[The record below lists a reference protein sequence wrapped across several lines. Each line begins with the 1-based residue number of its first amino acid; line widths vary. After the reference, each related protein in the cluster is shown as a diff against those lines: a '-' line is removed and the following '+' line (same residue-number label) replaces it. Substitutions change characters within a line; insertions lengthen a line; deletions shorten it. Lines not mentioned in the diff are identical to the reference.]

1 MNKTL
6 TGKSPSANTKSA
18 NYHAHQEQETP
29 FLDGRYAKRS
39 TSTLAP
45 PIELFHH
52 VFAEFKANACNA
64 SLHPPSDIIGH
75 TVKLMEVASQIS
87 TTEICREKLTQR
99 YLTDILCR
107 GFGQGVNFNRTS
119 SDHLVVATRS
129 VNPAEIA
136 AVALVEEEKAELGWG
151 GDPSIQGSFSYL
163 QFWAGADHEHIRNAT
178 CCPSFI
184 IGIGGPWVVILGA
197 VITSSPIIQ
206 RLTDYL
212 WLGHSRVI
220 DDSYALRLAHILYS
234 LQLAMCTLNEYYM
247 NFTPPSP
254 AERKYRFFP
263 SITSYRFGAEQVV
276 NFKYQQPLES
286 DATLLASKGMAPQ
299 LWHCGPI
306 WHGSERSYGE
316 LQTVVTEYVEG
327 QTAASKYSGRS
338 IPETVREFVRR
349 AATCLA
355 DNLMVHGDLRR
366 PNIFVVKNEE
376 EKVMIIDFDWA
387 GKDGVVRYPLHLS
400 RGVQW
405 AEGVEDYGLIKIE
418 HDAAMVNRL

>member
-29 FLDGRYAKRS
+29 FLDGRYAK
-39 TSTLAP
+39 P
-45 PIELFHH
+45 
-52 VFAEFKANACNA
+52 NACNA

-254 AERKYRFFP
+254 AERKYPHR
-263 SITSYRFGAEQVV
+263 
-276 NFKYQQPLES
+276 
-286 DATLLASKGMAPQ
+286 LLASKGMAPQ